1 MIVPILR
8 WVVILGTF
16 ATGIISLLKPKSVLG
31 FIGFE
36 GIGGRGLTEVR
47 AIFGGLFIGLAAAPL
62 ILNDPAAYKMLGI
75 AYLAIGIVRLPA
87 MFLDRSVV
95 NSNLISVVIEF
106 AFGLFLILF

>member
-1 MIVPILR
+1 MIVEVLR
-8 WVVILGTF
+8 WIVILGTF
-16 ATGIISLLKPKSVLG
+16 ATGIIALFKPGSVLG

-62 ILNDPAAYKMLGI
+62 ILNQPAAFQMLGI

-87 MFLDRSVV
+87 MFVDRSVV
-95 NSNLISVVIEF
+95 NSNLISLVVEF

>member
-1 MIVPILR
+1 MLVSILR
-8 WVVILGTF
+8 WIILLGTL
-16 ATGIISLLKPKSVLG
+16 ATGIVSLIKPESVLG

-36 GIGGRGLTEVR
+36 GISGRGKTEVR

-75 AYLAIGIVRLPA
+75 AYLAIGIARLPA

-95 NSNLISVVIEF
+95 NSNLISLAIEF
-106 AFGLFLILF
+106 IFGLILILF